1 MLFTASSVL
10 PDTAIK
16 RGTLLRIGAVFGLGL
31 DFNKT

>member
-1 MLFTASSVL
+1 MLLTASSVL

-16 RGTLLRIGAVFGLGL
+16 RGTFVMIGEAFGLGL